1 MEYFHSI
8 LRPFYTKLVRVPGF
22 WEPGTRL
29 GSPFLGTRNPP
40 GFPVP
45 GNPGTRTN
53 FVQKAVKDYESILLC
68 LRNAEKWIV
77 KRVPGSRERN
87 PDTPIKNPL
96 EGLDDFEDHI
106 FEF

>member
-8 LRPFYTKLVRVPGF
+8 LRPFCTKLVRVPGSGNP
-22 WEPGTRL
+22 EPAWV
-29 GSPFLGTRNPP
+29 
-40 GFPVP
+40 PVP
-45 GNPGTRTN
+45 RNPGTRTN

-87 PDTPIKNPL
+87 LREPGTLTPLIKISNKTN
-96 EGLDDFEDHI
+96 
-106 FEF
+106 